1 MTMNKTAIAL
11 GIALASI
18 VCYARPMP
26 SPHHRLALHHPPAVR
41 HQPRQMPPPHQ
52 YHHHH
57 STWGRGGRNF
67 WPGFTFGVVS
77 SLLVPPP
84 PPPRPVVYVNQVWVP
99 PVYETRPVYDA
110 FGNIIR
116 YEQVLVR
123 AGYWR

>member
-1 MTMNKTAIAL
+1 MKKTTTVMLTAL
-11 GIALASI
+11 MATI
-18 VCYARPMP
+18 CFARPI
-26 SPHHRLALHHPPAVR
+26 PHRPIPHRPIPHRPLAVHHQPKLVHPPV
-41 HQPRQMPPPHQ
+41 
-52 YHHHH
+52 HHH
-57 STWGRGGRNF
+57 SVWGRGGRNF
-67 WPGFTFGVVS
+67 WPGFTVGIAS
-77 SLLVPPP
+77 SLLMPPPP

>member
-1 MTMNKTAIAL
+1 MTMKNIAIVL

-26 SPHHRLALHHPPAVR
+26 PPQYRPAPRHPPVVRHLPRQTPPLHH
-41 HQPRQMPPPHQ
+41 
-52 YHHHH
+52 YH

-67 WPGFTFGVVS
+67 WPGFTAGIVG
-77 SLLVPPP
+77 SLLVPRLPP
-84 PPPRPVVYVNQVWVP
+84 PPPRPVVYVNQIWVP

>member
-1 MTMNKTAIAL
+1 MNKTAIAL

-18 VCYARPMP
+18 ACYARPMP
-26 SPHHRLALHHPPAVR
+26 PILHRPIHYRPPAAHHQPKLIHPPV
-41 HQPRQMPPPHQ
+41 
-52 YHHHH
+52 HHH

-67 WPGFTFGVVS
+67 WPGFTAGVIG
-77 SLLVPPP
+77 SLLVQPPPP
-84 PPPRPVVYVNQVWVP
+84 PPPRPVVYVNQIWVP